1 MLFLMTQL
9 YTAGRN
15 LKFDSNNILVAVLVV
30 LHDLN
35 PITIGVQQ
43 ECNVAHAAIR

>member
-1 MLFLMTQL
+1 MLFLITRL

-15 LKFDSNNILVAVLVV
+15 LKYDLNNILVAVLVV
-30 LHDLN
+30 LHNLN
-35 PITIGVQQ
+35 PVTIGVQQ